1 MKFCKK
7 ENKID
12 VKDYITGNK
21 FIKLCDK
28 YNITF
33 CKTDNVLSGLLELK
47 SRTDNPKIFV
57 THQSDYSIIDAY
69 TEYLPKGV
77 TWFAENCEVVDNSN
91 IIGIPNGLNNM
102 EMVISQAS
110 KFGAYSSC
118 FSHLADFHN
127 NLNMQWNNLRDYKNL
142 VYMNFTPDTSFSERT
157 YVYKMFQDKKFVTKE
172 NSVSHNKFAE
182 SVYNHNFVLSPRG
195 NGYDCVRTWET
206 IYLGSIPIIKKNNVM
221 SHFLELPILFV
232 DEWEQVTE
240 SLLLKTLEEFS
251 CRDFDM
257 SKAKISYWDS
267 VFAKYV

>member
-1 MKFCKK
+1 MKFSKK
-7 ENKID
+7 ENKVD
-12 VKDYITGNK
+12 VKDYVTGNK

-33 CKTDNVLSGLLELK
+33 CKTDNVLSGFLELK

-69 TEYLPKGV
+69 TEHLPKGV
-77 TWFAENCEVVDNSN
+77 TWFAENCEVIDNSN

-127 NLNMQWNNLRDYKNL
+127 NLDIQWNNLRDYKNL

-172 NSVSHNKFAE
+172 NSVPHNKFAE

-221 SHFLELPILFV
+221 SHFLDLPILFV
-232 DEWEQVTE
+232 DEWEEITE
-240 SLLLKTLEEFS
+240 SLLLKTLDEFS

-257 SKAKISYWDS
+257 SKAKMSYWDS